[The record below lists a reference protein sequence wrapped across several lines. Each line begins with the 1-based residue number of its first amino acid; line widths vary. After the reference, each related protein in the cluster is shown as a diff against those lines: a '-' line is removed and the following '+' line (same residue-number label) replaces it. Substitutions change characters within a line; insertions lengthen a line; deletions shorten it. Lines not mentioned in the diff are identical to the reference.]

1 MATDAP
7 SGTNSAIASRMERS
21 FDICLTTL
29 PFWLALF
36 HKRLNAFL
44 SVFGLHQFVE
54 VNLFGPREAL
64 VEVHGV
70 PRVIAFLVM
79 PSAAGLSEESLP
91 TASFTTCS
99 NRSAA
104 TAPLA
109 SPVAAASEPV
119 IERPVRTRSD
129 ARFCPIRALRA
140 VMATGGKQPS

>member
-54 VNLFGPREAL
+54 VNLFGPRQAF

-70 PRVIAFLVM
+70 PRVTSFLDRK
-79 PSAAGLSEESLP
+79 S
-91 TASFTTCS
+91 
-99 NRSAA
+99 
-104 TAPLA
+104 
-109 SPVAAASEPV
+109 
-119 IERPVRTRSD
+119 TRLNSSH
-129 ARFCPIRALRA
+129 LGSSYA
-140 VMATGGKQPS
+140 VLCWKKKNG

>member
-7 SGTNSAIASRMERS
+7 SGTNSASASRMEGS

-54 VNLFGPREAL
+54 VNLFGTREAF

-70 PRVIAFLVM
+70 PRVN
-79 PSAAGLSEESLP
+79 
-91 TASFTTCS
+91 SFFGDAE
-99 NRSAA
+99 RSGAERRE
-104 TAPLA
+104 LA
-109 SPVAAASEPV
+109 HSFVHDV
-119 IERPVRTRSD
+119 
-129 ARFCPIRALRA
+129 L
-140 VMATGGKQPS
+140 